1 MVTTGSDE
9 CLLEYTQRKVFH
21 KRISQHFE
29 DLEGVETDID
39 DILVWGTTI
48 EEHDRRLH
56 ATLERAEH
64 IGMTMNPEKCK
75 FCMTEVTYLG
85 HKLTGEG
92 VKPDQSKVDAILNMP
107 APNDKQGV
115 QRLLGMVNYLTKF
128 IPGTAEINTP
138 LRELLKKNVPWHW
151 TEKHQSA
158 FDKIKEILSTSQV
171 LRFYDVAKPVVL
183 QTDASKRGLGAALL
197 QEGFPV
203 AYASRTMTA
212 TL

>member
-1 MVTTGSDE
+1 M
-9 CLLEYTQRKVFH
+9 EYTQRKVFH

-48 EEHDRRLH
+48 EEHDCRLH
-56 ATLERAEH
+56 ATLEQVEH
-64 IGMTMNPEKCK
+64 IGMTMNPEKYK
-75 FCMTEVTYLG
+75 FRMTKVTYLG
-85 HKLTGEG
+85 HKLTREG
-92 VKPDQSKVDAILNMP
+92 VKPDQSKVNAILKMP

-158 FDKIKEILSTSQV
+158 FDKIKEILSGSQV
-171 LRFYDVAKPVVL
+171 LRFYDVVKLMHPRR
-183 QTDASKRGLGAALL
+183 D
-197 QEGFPV
+197 
-203 AYASRTMTA
+203 
-212 TL
+212 